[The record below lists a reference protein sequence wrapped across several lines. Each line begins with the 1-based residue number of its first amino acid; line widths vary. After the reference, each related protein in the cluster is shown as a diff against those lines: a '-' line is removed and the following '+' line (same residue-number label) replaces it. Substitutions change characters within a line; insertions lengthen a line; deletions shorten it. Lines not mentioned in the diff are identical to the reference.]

1 MNNKAILNKVKELLG
16 MEVKLEQRKLEDG
29 VTVIEADAFE
39 PDNEVMIVTEDEQM
53 IPLPVG
59 EYVMEGGEQVL
70 VVTEEGLISEIK
82 AKEEEVE
89 EEVVEEEAKEEEK
102 EEEMAEES
110 RPIKKTVESIVKE
123 TFFTEIENLKKENAE
138 LKAKLETLSSDENT
152 NEEVEETTEEVTE
165 EPQDAVDVESIKAE
179 LMDSIKAELTA
190 KESELA
196 EMKKELDK
204 AKASREPLEAKED
217 VVNPEAKTEK
227 VDELGA
233 AILNILKSSYK

>member
-59 EYVMEGGEQVL
+59 EYVMEGGEEVL

-89 EEVVEEEAKEEEK
+89 EEVVEEEAKKDDKE

-152 NEEVEETTEEVTE
+152 NEETTVETTNEEVTTTEVEEVAEVELSSE
-165 EPQDAVDVESIKAE
+165 EPA
-179 LMDSIKAELTA
+179 A
-190 KESELA
+190 KPISY
-196 EMKKELDK
+196 
-204 AKASREPLEAKED
+204 
-217 VVNPEAKTEK
+217 NPENKENTEK
-227 VDELGA
+227 FNFA
-233 AILNILKSSYK
+233 KNRPRNIMDTVLKRINK

>member
-59 EYVMEGGEQVL
+59 EYVMEGGEEVL

-89 EEVVEEEAKEEEK
+89 EEVVEEEAKKDYEEK

-152 NEEVEETTEEVTE
+152 NEEVVEETTVEATNEEVTTTEVEEVAEVELSSE
-165 EPQDAVDVESIKAE
+165 EPA
-179 LMDSIKAELTA
+179 A
-190 KESELA
+190 KPISY
-196 EMKKELDK
+196 
-204 AKASREPLEAKED
+204 
-217 VVNPEAKTEK
+217 NPENKENTEK
-227 VDELGA
+227 FNFA
-233 AILNILKSSYK
+233 KNRPRNIMDTVLKRINK

>member
-39 PDNEVMIVTEDEQM
+39 AGAEVMIVTEDEQM

-89 EEVVEEEAKEEEK
+89 EEVVEEEAKKDYEEK
-102 EEEMAEES
+102 EEEMAEEA

-152 NEEVEETTEEVTE
+152 NEEVVEETTVETTNEEVTTTEVEEVAEVELSSE
-165 EPQDAVDVESIKAE
+165 EPA
-179 LMDSIKAELTA
+179 A
-190 KESELA
+190 KPISY
-196 EMKKELDK
+196 
-204 AKASREPLEAKED
+204 
-217 VVNPEAKTEK
+217 NPENKENTEK
-227 VDELGA
+227 FNFA
-233 AILNILKSSYK
+233 KNRPRNIMDTVLKRINK

>member
-39 PDNEVMIVTEDEQM
+39 SGAEVMIVTEDEQM

-59 EYVMEGGEQVL
+59 EYVMEGGEEVL

-89 EEVVEEEAKEEEK
+89 EEVVEEEAKKDYEEK

-138 LKAKLETLSSDENT
+138 LKAKLETLNSDENT
-152 NEEVEETTEEVTE
+152 NEEVVEETTNEEVTTTEVVEEVAEVELSSE
-165 EPQDAVDVESIKAE
+165 EPA
-179 LMDSIKAELTA
+179 A
-190 KESELA
+190 KPISY
-196 EMKKELDK
+196 
-204 AKASREPLEAKED
+204 
-217 VVNPEAKTEK
+217 NPENKENTEK
-227 VDELGA
+227 FNFA
-233 AILNILKSSYK
+233 KNRPRNIMDTVLKRINK

>member
-59 EYVMEGGEQVL
+59 EYVMEGGEEVL

-89 EEVVEEEAKEEEK
+89 EEVVEEEAKKDYEEK

-152 NEEVEETTEEVTE
+152 NEEVVEETTVETTNEEVTTNEVEEVAEVELSSE
-165 EPQDAVDVESIKAE
+165 EPA
-179 LMDSIKAELTA
+179 A
-190 KESELA
+190 KPISY
-196 EMKKELDK
+196 
-204 AKASREPLEAKED
+204 
-217 VVNPEAKTEK
+217 NPENKENTEK
-227 VDELGA
+227 FNFA
-233 AILNILKSSYK
+233 KNRPRNIMDTVLKRINK

>member
-39 PDNEVMIVTEDEQM
+39 AGAEVMIVTEDEQM

-89 EEVVEEEAKEEEK
+89 EEVVEEEAKKDYEEK

-152 NEEVEETTEEVTE
+152 NEETTVETTNEEVTTETVEVE
-165 EPQDAVDVESIKAE
+165 EVAEVELSSEQPA
-179 LMDSIKAELTA
+179 A
-190 KESELA
+190 KPISY
-196 EMKKELDK
+196 
-204 AKASREPLEAKED
+204 
-217 VVNPEAKTEK
+217 NPENKENTEK
-227 VDELGA
+227 YNFA
-233 AILNILKSSYK
+233 KNRPRNIMDTVLKRINK

>member
-29 VTVIEADAFE
+29 VTVIEADEFA

-82 AKEEEVE
+82 AKEAEE
-89 EEVVEEEAKEEEK
+89 EEVVEEEAKKDYEEK

-152 NEEVEETTEEVTE
+152 NEETTVETTNEEVTNEVETVEEVAEVELSSE
-165 EPQDAVDVESIKAE
+165 EPA
-179 LMDSIKAELTA
+179 A
-190 KESELA
+190 KPISY
-196 EMKKELDK
+196 
-204 AKASREPLEAKED
+204 
-217 VVNPEAKTEK
+217 NPENKQNTEK
-227 VDELGA
+227 FNFA
-233 AILNILKSSYK
+233 KNRPRNIMDTVLKRINK

>member
-59 EYVMEGGEQVL
+59 EYVMEGGEEVL

-89 EEVVEEEAKEEEK
+89 EEVVEEEAKKDYEEK

-138 LKAKLETLSSDENT
+138 LKAKLENLSSDENT
-152 NEEVEETTEEVTE
+152 NEEVVETTNEEVTTTEVEEVAEVELSSE
-165 EPQDAVDVESIKAE
+165 EPA
-179 LMDSIKAELTA
+179 A
-190 KESELA
+190 KPISY
-196 EMKKELDK
+196 
-204 AKASREPLEAKED
+204 
-217 VVNPEAKTEK
+217 NPENKENKDKYNFAKNRPRNIMDK
-227 VDELGA
+227 VLA
-233 AILNILKSSYK
+233 RINK

>member
-39 PDNEVMIVTEDEQM
+39 SGAEVMIVTEDEQM

-59 EYVMEGGEQVL
+59 EYIMEGGEEVL

-82 AKEEEVE
+82 AKEEAEE
-89 EEVVEEEAKEEEK
+89 EEVVEEEAKKDYEEK

-152 NEEVEETTEEVTE
+152 NEEVVEETTVETTNEEVTTTEVVEEVAEVELSSE
-165 EPQDAVDVESIKAE
+165 EPA
-179 LMDSIKAELTA
+179 A
-190 KESELA
+190 KPISY
-196 EMKKELDK
+196 
-204 AKASREPLEAKED
+204 
-217 VVNPEAKTEK
+217 NPENEEKTEK
-227 VDELGA
+227 FNFA
-233 AILNILKSSYK
+233 KNRPRNIMDTVLKRINK

>member
-1 MNNKAILNKVKELLG
+1 MNNRTILNKVKELLG

-29 VTVIEADAFE
+29 VTVIEADEFA

-89 EEVVEEEAKEEEK
+89 EEVVEEEAKKDYEEK
-102 EEEMAEES
+102 EEEMAEEA

-138 LKAKLETLSSDENT
+138 LKAKLETLSSEENT
-152 NEEVEETTEEVTE
+152 NEETTVETTNEEVTTTEVEEVAEVELSSE
-165 EPQDAVDVESIKAE
+165 EPA
-179 LMDSIKAELTA
+179 A
-190 KESELA
+190 KPISY
-196 EMKKELDK
+196 
-204 AKASREPLEAKED
+204 
-217 VVNPEAKTEK
+217 NPENKENTEK
-227 VDELGA
+227 FNFA
-233 AILNILKSSYK
+233 KNRPRNIMYTVLKRINK

>member
-89 EEVVEEEAKEEEK
+89 EEVVEEEAKKDYEEK

-152 NEEVEETTEEVTE
+152 NEETTVETTNEEVTNEVEEVAEVELSSE
-165 EPQDAVDVESIKAE
+165 EPA
-179 LMDSIKAELTA
+179 A
-190 KESELA
+190 KPISY
-196 EMKKELDK
+196 
-204 AKASREPLEAKED
+204 
-217 VVNPEAKTEK
+217 NPENKENKDKYNFAKNRPRNIMDK
-227 VDELGA
+227 VLA
-233 AILNILKSSYK
+233 RINK

>member
-1 MNNKAILNKVKELLG
+1 MNNRTILNKVKELLG

-29 VTVIEADAFE
+29 VTVIEADEFA

-89 EEVVEEEAKEEEK
+89 EEVVEEEAKKDYEEK

-152 NEEVEETTEEVTE
+152 NEETTVEATNEEVTNEVEEVAEVELSSE
-165 EPQDAVDVESIKAE
+165 EPA
-179 LMDSIKAELTA
+179 A
-190 KESELA
+190 KPISY
-196 EMKKELDK
+196 
-204 AKASREPLEAKED
+204 
-217 VVNPEAKTEK
+217 NPENEEKTEK
-227 VDELGA
+227 FNFA
-233 AILNILKSSYK
+233 KNRPRNIMDTVLKRINK

>member
-1 MNNKAILNKVKELLG
+1 MNNRTILNKVKELLG

-29 VTVIEADAFE
+29 VTVIEADEFA

-59 EYVMEGGEQVL
+59 EYVMEGGEEVL

-89 EEVVEEEAKEEEK
+89 EEVVEEEAKKDYEEK

-152 NEEVEETTEEVTE
+152 NEEVEVTNETEVVEEVAEVELSSE
-165 EPQDAVDVESIKAE
+165 EPA
-179 LMDSIKAELTA
+179 A
-190 KESELA
+190 KPISY
-196 EMKKELDK
+196 
-204 AKASREPLEAKED
+204 
-217 VVNPEAKTEK
+217 NPENEEKTEK
-227 VDELGA
+227 FNFA
-233 AILNILKSSYK
+233 KNRPRNIMDTVLKRINK

>member
-59 EYVMEGGEQVL
+59 EYVMEGGEEVL

-89 EEVVEEEAKEEEK
+89 EEVVEEEAKKDYEEK

-152 NEEVEETTEEVTE
+152 NEETTVETTNEEVTTEVEEVAEVELSSE
-165 EPQDAVDVESIKAE
+165 EPA
-179 LMDSIKAELTA
+179 A
-190 KESELA
+190 KPISY
-196 EMKKELDK
+196 
-204 AKASREPLEAKED
+204 
-217 VVNPEAKTEK
+217 NPENKENTEK
-227 VDELGA
+227 YNFA
-233 AILNILKSSYK
+233 KNRPRNIMDTVLKRINK

>member
-59 EYVMEGGEQVL
+59 EYVMEGGEEVL

-89 EEVVEEEAKEEEK
+89 EEVVEEEAKKDDKE

-152 NEEVEETTEEVTE
+152 NEEVEETTNEEVTNETTEVEEVAEVELSSE
-165 EPQDAVDVESIKAE
+165 EPA
-179 LMDSIKAELTA
+179 A
-190 KESELA
+190 KPISY
-196 EMKKELDK
+196 
-204 AKASREPLEAKED
+204 
-217 VVNPEAKTEK
+217 NPENKENTEK
-227 VDELGA
+227 YNFA
-233 AILNILKSSYK
+233 KNRPRNIMDTVLKRINK

>member
-1 MNNKAILNKVKELLG
+1 MNNIAILNKVKELLG

-29 VTVIEADAFE
+29 VTVIEAESFE
-39 PDNEVMIVTEDEQM
+39 SGSEVMIVTEDEQM

-89 EEVVEEEAKEEEK
+89 EEVVEEEAKKDYEEK

-152 NEEVEETTEEVTE
+152 NEEVVETTVETTNEEVTNETVEVEEVAEVELSSE
-165 EPQDAVDVESIKAE
+165 EPA
-179 LMDSIKAELTA
+179 A
-190 KESELA
+190 KPISY
-196 EMKKELDK
+196 
-204 AKASREPLEAKED
+204 
-217 VVNPEAKTEK
+217 NPENKENTEK
-227 VDELGA
+227 FNFA
-233 AILNILKSSYK
+233 KNRPRNIMDTVLKRINK

>member
-29 VTVIEADAFE
+29 VTVIEAESFE
-39 PDNEVMIVTEDEQM
+39 AGSEVMIVTEDEQM

-89 EEVVEEEAKEEEK
+89 EEVVEEEAKKDYEEK

-152 NEEVEETTEEVTE
+152 NEETTVETTNEEVTNETVEVEEVAEVELSSE
-165 EPQDAVDVESIKAE
+165 EPA
-179 LMDSIKAELTA
+179 A
-190 KESELA
+190 KPISY
-196 EMKKELDK
+196 
-204 AKASREPLEAKED
+204 
-217 VVNPEAKTEK
+217 NPENKENTEK
-227 VDELGA
+227 FNFA
-233 AILNILKSSYK
+233 KNRPRNIMDTVLKRINK

>member
-1 MNNKAILNKVKELLG
+1 MNNRTILNKVKELLG

-39 PDNEVMIVTEDEQM
+39 AGAEVMIVTEDEQM

-59 EYVMEGGEQVL
+59 EYVMEGGEEVL

-89 EEVVEEEAKEEEK
+89 EEVVEEEAKKDYEEK

-152 NEEVEETTEEVTE
+152 NEKVEETTNEEVTNETTEVVEEVAEVELSSE
-165 EPQDAVDVESIKAE
+165 EPA
-179 LMDSIKAELTA
+179 A
-190 KESELA
+190 KPISY
-196 EMKKELDK
+196 
-204 AKASREPLEAKED
+204 
-217 VVNPEAKTEK
+217 NPENKENTEK
-227 VDELGA
+227 FNFA
-233 AILNILKSSYK
+233 KNRPRNIMDTVLKRINK

>member
-59 EYVMEGGEQVL
+59 EYVMEGGEEVL

-89 EEVVEEEAKEEEK
+89 EEVVEEEAKKDYEEK

-152 NEEVEETTEEVTE
+152 NEEVVEETTVEVTNETEVVEEVAEVELSSE
-165 EPQDAVDVESIKAE
+165 EPA
-179 LMDSIKAELTA
+179 A
-190 KESELA
+190 KPISY
-196 EMKKELDK
+196 
-204 AKASREPLEAKED
+204 
-217 VVNPEAKTEK
+217 NPENKENTEK
-227 VDELGA
+227 YNFA
-233 AILNILKSSYK
+233 KNRPRNIMGS

>member
-39 PDNEVMIVTEDEQM
+39 AGAEVMIVTEDEQM

-89 EEVVEEEAKEEEK
+89 EEVVEEEAKKDYEEK

-152 NEEVEETTEEVTE
+152 NEENRR
-165 EPQDAVDVESIKAE
+165 K
-179 LMDSIKAELTA
+179 
-190 KESELA
+190 
-196 EMKKELDK
+196 
-204 AKASREPLEAKED
+204 R
-217 VVNPEAKTEK
+217 
-227 VDELGA
+227 
-233 AILNILKSSYK
+233 

>member
-89 EEVVEEEAKEEEK
+89 EEVVEEEAKKDYEEK
-102 EEEMAEES
+102 EEEMAEEA

-152 NEEVEETTEEVTE
+152 NEEVEETTNEEVTTETVETTVEVEEVAEVELSSE
-165 EPQDAVDVESIKAE
+165 EPA
-179 LMDSIKAELTA
+179 A
-190 KESELA
+190 KPISY
-196 EMKKELDK
+196 
-204 AKASREPLEAKED
+204 
-217 VVNPEAKTEK
+217 NPENKENTEK
-227 VDELGA
+227 FNFA
-233 AILNILKSSYK
+233 KNRPRNIMDTVLKRINK

>member
-89 EEVVEEEAKEEEK
+89 EEVVEEEAKKDYEEK

-152 NEEVEETTEEVTE
+152 NEETTVEATNEEVTTETVEVEEVAEVELSSE
-165 EPQDAVDVESIKAE
+165 EPA
-179 LMDSIKAELTA
+179 A
-190 KESELA
+190 KPISY
-196 EMKKELDK
+196 
-204 AKASREPLEAKED
+204 
-217 VVNPEAKTEK
+217 NPENKENTEK
-227 VDELGA
+227 FNFA
-233 AILNILKSSYK
+233 KNRPRNIMDTVLKRINK

>member
-59 EYVMEGGEQVL
+59 EYVMEGGEEVL

-89 EEVVEEEAKEEEK
+89 EEVVEEEAKKDYEEK

-152 NEEVEETTEEVTE
+152 NEE
-165 EPQDAVDVESIKAE
+165 IG
-179 LMDSIKAELTA
+179 
-190 KESELA
+190 
-196 EMKKELDK
+196 
-204 AKASREPLEAKED
+204 R
-217 VVNPEAKTEK
+217 N
-227 VDELGA
+227 
-233 AILNILKSSYK
+233 YKRRSN